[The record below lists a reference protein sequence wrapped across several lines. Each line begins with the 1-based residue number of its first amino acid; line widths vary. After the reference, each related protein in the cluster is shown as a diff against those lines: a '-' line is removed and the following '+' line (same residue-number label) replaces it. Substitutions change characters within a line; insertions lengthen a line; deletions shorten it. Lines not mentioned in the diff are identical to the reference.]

1 MNSINE
7 VLIYAYMYVRV
18 YIYYIQFIGLSYYM
32 LLNGYAYS
40 THIAFDFTSRW
51 MRSRTDETASRG
63 FIRIDSTFPWA
74 SFHPLLPYSI
84 ISWARNCSDSL
95 SFVFLWVVEGIW
107 EMIGSFYPLQFLGH
121 DSSRKGDCITWF
133 TQIN

>member
-40 THIAFDFTSRW
+40 THIAFDFTSR
-51 MRSRTDETASRG
+51 
-63 FIRIDSTFPWA
+63 
-74 SFHPLLPYSI
+74 
-84 ISWARNCSDSL
+84 
-95 SFVFLWVVEGIW
+95 
-107 EMIGSFYPLQFLGH
+107 
-121 DSSRKGDCITWF
+121 
-133 TQIN
+133 